1 MEEIIFKN
9 FYSVWMR
16 NTCNVFFKIPTE
28 NWPTRSQNKSLMHLG
43 SPRVTQI
50 MKKHKGKNHKR
61 KKYWFFQFVYI
72 TTLIKIT
79 FTYFDVNID
88 LPLWSHHTHCTTWG
102 CFHKRLSFFDQMV
115 FEKIWNKNPD
125 VKSWRRFFK

>member
-1 MEEIIFKN
+1 MHSMLGLLKDQQSPPKNKQTTIFLLIHIKSNKRMEDIISKN

-50 MKKHKGKNHKR
+50 MKK
-61 KKYWFFQFVYI
+61 
-72 TTLIKIT
+72 T
-79 FTYFDVNID
+79 
-88 LPLWSHHTHCTTWG
+88 
-102 CFHKRLSFFDQMV
+102 
-115 FEKIWNKNPD
+115 
-125 VKSWRRFFK
+125 